1 MLGPVSVTEKE
12 GVDAMRQSDM
22 INSIVQTEHHA
33 QEITAEA
40 ERKRKNLDADVA
52 AEVEKLK
59 EQYRQE
65 DGSQRPSSWKRSS
78 GKNRCRSCRTGCR
91 KRWMTSSAK
100 KKRTTTNGC
109 RPCSSGSL
117 RTKGKRGDVWC

>member
-52 AEVEKLK
+52 AEVEKLN
-59 EQYRQE
+59 EPYRQE
-65 DGSQRPSSWKRSS
+65 AQRRIAEAEQLEAQQREKSLQELQDRLQEALDDIE
-78 GKNRCRSCRTGCR
+78 R
-91 KRWMTSSAK
+91 KEKENHDEWVQALFQRIIE
-100 KKRTTTNGC
+100 N
-109 RPCSSGSL
+109 
-117 RTKGKRGDVWC
+117 KGQEG

>member
-12 GVDAMRQSDM
+12 GMDAMRQSDM

-65 DGSQRPSSWKRSS
+65 AQRRIAEAEQLEAQQREKSLQELQDRLQEALDDIE
-78 GKNRCRSCRTGCR
+78 R
-91 KRWMTSSAK
+91 KEWVQALFQRIIE
-100 KKRTTTNGC
+100 N
-109 RPCSSGSL
+109 
-117 RTKGKRGDVWC
+117 KGQEG

>member
-12 GVDAMRQSDM
+12 GMDAMRQSDM

-65 DGSQRPSSWKRSS
+65 AQRRIAEAEQLEAQQREKSLQELQDRLQEALDDIE
-78 GKNRCRSCRTGCR
+78 R
-91 KRWMTSSAK
+91 KEKENHDEWVQALFQRIIE
-100 KKRTTTNGC
+100 N
-109 RPCSSGSL
+109 
-117 RTKGKRGDVWC
+117 KGQEG

>member
-1 MLGPVSVTEKE
+1 
-12 GVDAMRQSDM
+12 MRQSDM

-33 QEITAEA
+33 QKITAEA

-65 DGSQRPSSWKRSS
+65 AQRRIAEAEQLEAQQREKSLQELQDRLQEALDDIE
-78 GKNRCRSCRTGCR
+78 R
-91 KRWMTSSAK
+91 KEKENHDEWVQALFQRIIE
-100 KKRTTTNGC
+100 N
-109 RPCSSGSL
+109 
-117 RTKGKRGDVWC
+117 KGQEG

>member
-1 MLGPVSVTEKE
+1 
-12 GVDAMRQSDM
+12 MRQSDM

-65 DGSQRPSSWKRSS
+65 AQRRIAEDEQLEAQQQEKSLQELQDRLQEALDDIE
-78 GKNRCRSCRTGCR
+78 R
-91 KRWMTSSAK
+91 KEKENHDEWVQALFQRIIE
-100 KKRTTTNGC
+100 N
-109 RPCSSGSL
+109 
-117 RTKGKRGDVWC
+117 KGQEG

>member
-1 MLGPVSVTEKE
+1 
-12 GVDAMRQSDM
+12 MRQSDM

-65 DGSQRPSSWKRSS
+65 AQRRIAEAEQLEAQQREKSLQDRLQEALDDIE
-78 GKNRCRSCRTGCR
+78 R
-91 KRWMTSSAK
+91 KEKENHDEWVQALFQRIIE
-100 KKRTTTNGC
+100 N
-109 RPCSSGSL
+109 
-117 RTKGKRGDVWC
+117 KGQEG